1 MTNKNIYRSLG
12 GLDPE
17 LIAKAAP
24 AEKVQKKKKNDW
36 VKWVSIAACFV
47 LVAGSILGAP
57 SIMELFNYVEPSDT
71 IDYELPTDIDK
82 IHWAGNGQSN
92 EVTDVENVFVTWNGW
107 SMKSSLYDV
116 LNRADDTDFIAV
128 IVKKNDSADL
138 NAFEYKGTTLVQL
151 RAESDELDLLA
162 HKLIDFHKEG
172 EWLKYVELLY
182 TTGTPDG
189 VTWSKPHYDE
199 RVAFYGEDFIAK
211 YIVDG
216 EVQTELLNEDY
227 VACQIRICEKLKEI
241 NELLKAYHES
251 YVDDLEDV
259 FVSSGTCTIAHN
271 GSVFL
276 FVRKDE
282 LAKLNVEGKKDYMLS
297 LAKRSAFEENS
308 NSNTPTLDD
317 LD

>member
-1 MTNKNIYRSLG
+1 MTNKDIYRSLG

-24 AEKVQKKKKNDW
+24 ADKVQKKKQNTW
-36 VKWVSIAACFV
+36 VKWVSIAACLA
-47 LVAGSILGAP
+47 LVFGTIFGVP
-57 SIMELFNYVEPSDT
+57 SIMKLFDGSLTSDT

-82 IHWAGNGQSN
+82 IHWAGNDQS
-92 EVTDVENVFVTWNGW
+92 EVLSVTWNGW
-107 SMKSSLYDV
+107 SMDSSLYEA
-116 LNRADDTDFIAV
+116 LNRADDADFIAV
-128 IVKKNDSADL
+128 IVKKNNSADL

-151 RAESDELDLLA
+151 RAERDELDLLA
-162 HKLIDFHKEG
+162 DKLTEFTKEG
-172 EWLKYVELLY
+172 EWLKYLEQLY

-189 VTWSKPHYDE
+189 VIWSKPHYDE
-199 RVAFYGEDFIAK
+199 RFAYYGEDFIAK

-251 YVDDLEDV
+251 YVDDLEDA

-276 FVRKDE
+276 FVKKDE
-282 LAKLNVEGKKDYMLS
+282 LAKLNVEGKKDYILS
-297 LAKRSAFEENS
+297 LAKRSAFE
-308 NSNTPTLDD
+308 DY
-317 LD
+317 